1 MKIRQVKCIYTKHL
15 TKKRKL
21 WNDGILKIIN
31 MSGTIHCELSDAL
44 STRGIPLESRQ
55 LDKREVLKFRD
66 TEDFELEL
74 ENYIVSVSR
83 LDNCASDAAS
93 GTKLP
98 EPPLKLPK
106 FFPPSRFVPISRVES
121 SSNKAV
127 PVHDSKVS
135 TYNKYQVTSDELD
148 DLWGNH
154 HDDDTTTT
162 AERRQQQPQYDDRSH
177 ASMHTQNPKTNHSRS
192 NMEHSDEGNNNYNNN
207 SNSYSRGQLEHYS
220 NNTKGSGRDNHTNAP
235 RKSYSNSTAMTKA
248 NRCDDNDDD
257 DDDDDDGDD
266 VNHSLKT
273 AYRTTAPAG
282 CLEVFISDPRR
293 DQTSNASRNQ
303 YPTNRITSNNIP
315 NCNSNSNI
323 TSQNQQSRRSEGTT
337 GEYEK
342 ISISAD
348 YNRRNDDNLQYI
360 YNDDVGGNDVDEAD
374 KSNQQ
379 RKLVLEHDPP
389 QHMDHSRGRRNETK
403 FVAASSSSS
412 SSSYRQPSLLPSVG
426 MWDDDVGNDT
436 ENHTYNDVYHRSDD
450 LLLSSSTQ
458 LGHDIQRDRQR
469 LAHADI
475 NTSIQHDYHDGDG
488 NASSSWN
495 MFDTSIWNYD

>member
-83 LDNCASDAAS
+83 LDNSASAAS

-106 FFPPSRFVPISRVES
+106 FIPPSRFVPISRVES
-121 SSNKAV
+121 SSYKAV

-162 AERRQQQPQYDDRSH
+162 AEKRQQQPQYDDRSH
-177 ASMHTQNPKTNHSRS
+177 ASMHSQNPKSNHSRS
-192 NMEHSDEGNNNYNNN
+192 NIEHSDEGNNNYNNN
-207 SNSYSRGQLEHYS
+207 SNSYSRGQLEHHS

-235 RKSYSNSTAMTKA
+235 RKSYSNSNAMTKA
-248 NRCDDNDDD
+248 NRCDD
-257 DDDDDDGDD
+257 DDDDDDGGGDD
-266 VNHSLKT
+266 VNHPLKT

-282 CLEVFISDPRR
+282 CLDVFISDPRCN
-293 DQTSNASRNQ
+293 QTSNAARNQ
-303 YPTNRITSNNIP
+303 HPTNRFTSNNVP

-323 TSQNQQSRRSEGTT
+323 TSQNQQSRRSESTT

-348 YNRRNDDNLQYI
+348 HNRRNDDDLQYI
-360 YNDDVGGNDVDEAD
+360 YNDDVDGNDVDEAD

-379 RKLVLEHDPP
+379 RRLVLEHDPP
-389 QHMDHSRGRRNETK
+389 QHMDHNRGRRKETK
-403 FVAASSSSS
+403 FEAPSSSSSSS

-426 MWDDDVGNDT
+426 MWDDEVGNDT
-436 ENHTYNDVYHRSDD
+436 ENHSYNDGY
-450 LLLSSSTQ
+450 
-458 LGHDIQRDRQR
+458 DRQR
-469 LAHADI
+469 LAHANI
-475 NTSIQHDYHDGDG
+475 NTSVQHDYHDGDG

>member
-83 LDNCASDAAS
+83 LDNSASDAAS

-106 FFPPSRFVPISRVES
+106 FIPPSRYVPINRVES
-121 SSNKAV
+121 RSNKAV
-127 PVHDSKVS
+127 PVNDSKVS

-162 AERRQQQPQYDDRSH
+162 AEKSQQHPQYDDRSH
-177 ASMHTQNPKTNHSRS
+177 APMHTQSLKSNHSRS
-192 NMEHSDEGNNNYNNN
+192 NMEHSDKGNNNYNNN

-220 NNTKGSGRDNHTNAP
+220 NNTKSNGGDYHTNNP
-235 RKSYSNSTAMTKA
+235 RKSYGNSNAMTNA
-248 NRCDDNDDD
+248 NRGDDD
-257 DDDDDDGDD
+257 DDHDD

-273 AYRTTAPAG
+273 AYRTTGAAPAG
-282 CLEVFISDPRR
+282 CLEAF
-293 DQTSNASRNQ
+293 TSNPSRDKTSNTARNQ
-303 YPTNRITSNNIP
+303 HPTSRFTSNNVP
-315 NCNSNSNI
+315 NCNNNSNI
-323 TSQNQQSRRSEGTT
+323 TSQNQQRRRSEGTT
-337 GEYEK
+337 CEYEK

-348 YNRRNDDNLQYI
+348 HNRRNDDDLQYI
-360 YNDDVGGNDVDEAD
+360 YNGDVCGNDFDEED

-379 RKLVLEHDPP
+379 RRLVFEHDPP
-389 QHMDHSRGRRNETK
+389 QHMDHSRGRRKETTR
-403 FVAASSSSS
+403 VAASSSSS

-426 MWDDDVGNDT
+426 IWDDDDGNDT
-436 ENHTYNDVYHRSDD
+436 ENHTYNDGSVSYNRSND

-458 LGHDIQRDRQR
+458 LIGYDIHRDRQR

-475 NTSIQHDYHDGDG
+475 ITSVQHDYHDGDG

-495 MFDTSIWNYD
+495 MFDTSIWNND